1 MGKKVILFI
10 FGGVLI
16 FTSSLFG
23 LTLKQSVIDTLNS
36 NPIVKE
42 RLRNYR
48 ATREDLK
55 IAESEYYPKVD
66 FRAIAGYNSAG
77 KLYNHVRDIDYTNYE
92 TALTLTQNIFN
103 GFGTMYKVDY
113 EEARILAAAYH
124 YVEKSNDIAFR
135 MVNSYIKVLKEKD
148 LVSIARENIKI
159 VETIYNKVQ
168 DLYKSG
174 LTAESEVKKIKS
186 ALSLAR
192 SNLTVAENNLLDK
205 EYSIRKVLG
214 RMPNI
219 NDMKTP
225 NLDNLSLPKTLEKAA
240 SYAITHNP
248 SLLVSKY
255 NIKSAQALMKHKKK
269 NFYPKI
275 DLEVEQRYN
284 DSHIDTNGF
293 DQPDD
298 RFRAR
303 IILNYNFYNGGAD
316 SADLQKS
323 VSKINQEVEIQRD
336 LKRQVIEG
344 MDLSWSAYTMIN
356 KQLKDLK
363 DYNKYSQETLKLYE
377 LEYDLGRRTLLD
389 LLSAQNDL
397 ISSRKH
403 IVQAKYDYIFAKYR
417 ILDAMGI
424 MVETILGDNSSLTK
438 PVNLYINKKADKAVD
453 LIPVKLDNDNDKI
466 TDSRDLCDDS
476 LKQNNIM
483 TYGCKNTKKY
493 KEIIR
498 FNALRFKNS
507 KLMDSNKSKIATIAS
522 TIKKYIKN
530 REDIYISVIGH
541 TDEPTDNANE
551 KSIKSDTYASKLE
564 NSFRYKLSTG
574 KSFEL
579 SRKYA
584 LEVKNR
590 LVKSGIDKKLI
601 HIASEG
607 GFNKAYTDTTLK
619 GRELSNRAMV
629 TMYVKNPKEKDSDND
644 GVVNSKDKCKNTP
657 RGIQVDLYGCALDS
671 DKDGVADYLDKCPNT
686 PKGFKVNSDGC
697 PVMKRLGLKFDTSK
711 YSISDD
717 SYGKIVEF
725 ANFLK
730 LNPKYKVKIV
740 GYTDTIGSAISNLK
754 LSQKRAKSVEK
765 ALIKNGINP
774 SRISSKGMGE
784 KNPIGNNFVKAGR
797 KLNRRIEAEL
807 YY

>member
-1 MGKKVILFI
+1 MGKKFFL
-10 FGGVLI
+10 L
-16 FTSSLFG
+16 FTSVLVFSSTLFG
-23 LTLKQSVIDTLNS
+23 LTLKQSVVDTLNN

-42 RLRNYR
+42 MLRNYR

-66 FRAIAGYNSAG
+66 FRAVAGYNSAG
-77 KLYNHVRDIDYTNYE
+77 KLYDHVRDIDYTNYE

-103 GFGTMYKVDY
+103 GFGTMHKVDY

-135 MVNSYIKVLKEKD
+135 MANSYIEVLKEKD
-148 LVSIARENIKI
+148 LVSIAKENIKI
-159 VETIYNKVQ
+159 VDTIYNKVQ

-205 EYSIRKVLG
+205 EYAMRKVLG
-214 RMPNI
+214 RMPDI
-219 NDMKTP
+219 NSMKTP
-225 NLDNLSLPKTLEKAA
+225 NLNEVVLPKSLEKAA

-255 NIKSAQALMKHKKK
+255 NIKSAEALMKHKKK

-303 IILNYNFYNGGAD
+303 IIFHYNFYNGGAD

-323 VSKINQEVEIQRD
+323 VSKINQEVEIKRD

-344 MDLSWSAYTMIN
+344 MDLSWSAYTMIK

-377 LEYDLGRRTLLD
+377 QEYDLGRRTLLD

-417 ILDAMGI
+417 ILDAMGT
-424 MVETILGDNSSLTK
+424 MVETILGDDSSLTK
-438 PVNLYINKKADKAVD
+438 PVNLYTNKKADKKID
-453 LIPVKLDNDNDKI
+453 MLPVKLDADNDNI
-466 TDSRDLCDDS
+466 TDNRDICNDS

-483 TYGCKNTKKY
+483 PYGCKDTKKY
-493 KEIIR
+493 KEIVR
-498 FNALRFKNS
+498 FNALKFQNSYLMDTNNS
-507 KLMDSNKSKIATIAS
+507 KISKIES
-522 TIKKYIKN
+522 TIKKYLKN
-530 REDIYISVIGH
+530 GEDIYITVIGH

-564 NSFRYKLSTG
+564 DSFRYKLSTS

-579 SRKYA
+579 SKKYA

-590 LVKSGIDKKLI
+590 LVKSGIDKNLI
-601 HIASEG
+601 HVAYEG
-607 GFNKAYTDTTLK
+607 GFDKGYTDATLK
-619 GRELSNRAMV
+619 GREFSNRAMV
-629 TMYVKNPKEKDSDND
+629 TIYVKKPKEKDSDND
-644 GVVNSKDKCKNTP
+644 GIIDSKDKCKNTP
-657 RGIQVDLYGCALDS
+657 KDIKVNSYGCAIDS
-671 DKDGVADYLDKCPNT
+671 DRDGVADYLDKCLNT
-686 PKGFKVNSDGC
+686 PRGFKVNSDGC
-697 PVMKRLGLKFDTSK
+697 PVMKRLGLNFAPDK
-711 YSISDD
+711 YSINDE
-717 SYGKIVEF
+717 SYAKISEF

-730 LNPKYKVKIV
+730 KYPKYKVKIV
-740 GYTDTIGSAISNLK
+740 GYTDSIGTAVSNLK
-754 LSQKRAKSVEK
+754 LSKKRAKSVKK
-765 ALIKNGINP
+765 ALIKSGINP
-774 SRISSKGMGE
+774 SRITSVGMGE
-784 KNPIGNNFVKAGR
+784 KNPIGDNFVKAGR